1 MPGNDNGPL
10 GERAAIEEN
19 QDPGEGISATP
30 SLPPATDI
38 RAVAGRTTLTTS
50 RLLDFFSEK
59 ELTAQ
64 TGHAPAQWPIV
75 VLKELIDNA
84 LDACEEVG
92 VPPEVEVTVDEL
104 GITVADNGGGMPAE
118 TIDGVLDYSV
128 RVSSREAY
136 MAPDRGAQG
145 NALKTI
151 VAMPFVLDGLT
162 GRLTVTAHG
171 IRHMIEVSVDPI
183 RQVPVIVHT
192 RHPAA
197 DGNGT
202 RITVHWPDSAR
213 SIVVDAHSRFLQIAD
228 DYVWTNPHLRLVVD
242 WYGERRTVAPTDPG
256 WVKWRP
262 SEPTSPHWYQPEH
275 LERLV
280 AAYVT
285 HEAHAGMSVRE
296 FVTQFRGL
304 SGSAKGKQV
313 LAQTGMTRTML
324 ADLANG
330 RIDSAAVGRLLEAM
344 REQSRPVKPAKLG
357 VIGSGH
363 LATRLEA
370 LGCEMDSFNYK
381 KILGETDAVPWVVE
395 IAFGWCPR
403 LGRPRLV
410 TGVNW
415 SPGIGNPFRTMG
427 NYGSSLDTLLQ
438 QQRVDEDCV
447 MFVHLACPRVAYTD
461 RGKSAVVIS

>member
-1 MPGNDNGPL
+1 MITTPAPAS
-10 GERAAIEEN
+10 EKRAA
-19 QDPGEGISATP
+19 AA
-30 SLPPATDI
+30 LPPTPPRGPQLDRATF
-38 RAVAGRTTLTTS
+38 TTS

-64 TGHAPAQWPIV
+64 TGHAPRQWPLVI
-75 VLKELIDNA
+75 LKELVDNS
-84 LDACEEVG
+84 LDNCEEVG
-92 VPPEVEVTVDEL
+92 VPPEVEVTVDET

-118 TIDGVLDYSV
+118 TVAGVLDYSV

-136 MAPDRGAQG
+136 IAPDRGAQG

-151 VAMPFVLDGLT
+151 VAMPFVLDGST
-162 GRLTVTAHG
+162 GRLTVTAQG
-171 IRHMIEVSVDPI
+171 VRHVIDVSVDPI
-183 RQVPVIVHT
+183 RQAPVIVHT

-197 DGNGT
+197 VGKGT
-202 RITVHWPDSAR
+202 RVTVHWPDSAWW
-213 SIVVDAHSRFLQIAD
+213 ILEQAQSRFLQIAD
-228 DYVWTNPHLRLVVD
+228 DYAWTNPHLRLVVD
-242 WYGERRTVAPTDPG
+242 WDDDAGQTVDPTDPG
-256 WVKWRP
+256 WVKWKP
-262 SEPTSPHWYQPEH
+262 SDPTSPHWYTPAH

-296 FVTQFRGL
+296 FITQFRGL
-304 SGSAKGKQV
+304 SGSAKGKAV
-313 LAQTGMTRTML
+313 LAQTGMARTVL

-330 RIDSAAVGRLLEAM
+330 QIDSVAVARLLEAM
-344 REQSRPVKPAKLG
+344 REQSRPVKPDKLG
-357 VIGSGH
+357 VIGCEH

-370 LGCEMDSFNYK
+370 LGCEMDSFSYK

-395 IAFGWCPR
+395 VAFGWCPD
-403 LGRPRLV
+403 LGYRRLV

-427 NYGSSLDTLLQ
+427 KYGSSLDTLLQ
-438 QQRVDEDCV
+438 QQRIDDDCV